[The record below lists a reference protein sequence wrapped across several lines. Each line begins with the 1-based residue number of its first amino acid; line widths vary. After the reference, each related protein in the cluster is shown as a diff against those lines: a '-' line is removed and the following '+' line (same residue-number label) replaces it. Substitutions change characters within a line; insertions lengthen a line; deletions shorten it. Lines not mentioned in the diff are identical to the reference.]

1 MTEEAN
7 TENEGNSSNGSITPE
22 KVAQVKALFAKY
34 EEIGEEEKQLDDM
47 TAAVRVKKSNVV
59 KEIEVILGKGPFEWK
74 GEELVITK
82 RGDTHYFRTRG
93 KSAVTV
99 IG

>member
-7 TENEGNSSNGSITPE
+7 TQETEGNGGITPE
-22 KVAQVKALFAKY
+22 KVAQVKALFAKH

-47 TAAVRVKKSNVV
+47 MAAVRVKKSNVV
-59 KEIEVILGKGPFEWK
+59 KEIEAILGKGPFEWK